1 MPPLRRA
8 LPPQRRT
15 HAPREIKRQFK
26 RRALGGRL
34 VGRGGHGGGAHH
46 KNGTMGDLPSEL
58 ALEPVALGRALRGG
72 LYAVRVADLK
82 KWQWHG
88 A

>member
-1 MPPLRRA
+1 M
-8 LPPQRRT
+8 
-15 HAPREIKRQFK
+15 
-26 RRALGGRL
+26 
-34 VGRGGHGGGAHH
+34 VGRGGHGCGAHH

-58 ALEPVALGRALRGG
+58 ALEPATLGRTLRGG

-82 KWQWHG
+82 KWQRHG

>member
-1 MPPLRRA
+1 M
-8 LPPQRRT
+8 
-15 HAPREIKRQFK
+15 
-26 RRALGGRL
+26 
-34 VGRGGHGGGAHH
+34 VGRGGHGDGAHH

-58 ALEPVALGRALRGG
+58 ALEPVTLGRTLRGR